1 MPLINCPECR
11 HAVSTN
17 AAACPN
23 CGFILPLE
31 EPIVVRN
38 VIEPESN
45 RRLPQWI
52 IFPAIG
58 AVAVVFVIIF
68 ILLSGGNDEN
78 ANARNINVD
87 VSKSQKTPPSSRETA
102 VKTVESEPP
111 SQVIVSP
118 PSTSVNPPPSAP
130 ITSAPP
136 IESSRTTVPATAPT
150 GVTPPDIGVVKI
162 EAKVTTRNGN
172 VQSVKNEKFY
182 LLDKDAESILREADL
197 DPIEYNSLMN
207 SFGLS
212 VMYPDRYQDFNREAL
227 QAIKNHIKYSGL
239 TDAAGK
245 VSLKEVK
252 PDEYY
257 LFGITKSKTGFAI
270 WNSPVNI
277 NAGENILNLSPASFN
292 EIGE

>member
-45 RRLPQWI
+45 QRLPQWI

-58 AVAVVFVIIF
+58 VVALVFVIIF
-68 ILLSGGNDEN
+68 ILLSGNNDEN
-78 ANARNINVD
+78 ANARNLNVD
-87 VSKSQKTPPSSRETA
+87 LTKAQKSPSSRETT

-111 SQVIVSP
+111 SQVIVP
-118 PSTSVNPPPSAP
+118 PTSTSDNPPPSAP
-130 ITSAPP
+130 VSSAPP
-136 IESSRTTVPATAPT
+136 VESSRTTVPATAPT
-150 GVTPPDIGVVKI
+150 DVTPPDNGVVKI
-162 EAKVTTRNGN
+162 EAKVATRSGS

-182 LLDKDAESILREADL
+182 LLDKDVESILREADL

-212 VMYPDRYQDFNREAL
+212 VMYPDRYPDFNREAL
-227 QAIKNHIKYSGL
+227 DAIKKHIKYSGL

-245 VSLKEVK
+245 ASLKEVK

-270 WNSPVNI
+270 WSSPVNI

>member
-38 VIEPESN
+38 VIEPKSN
-45 RRLPQWI
+45 QRLPQWI

-68 ILLSGGNDEN
+68 ILLSGGNDET
-78 ANARNINVD
+78 ANAKNINVD
-87 VSKSQKTPPSSRETA
+87 ISKTQKTPSSRETT

-111 SQVIVSP
+111 SQVVAPP
-118 PSTSVNPPPSAP
+118 PSTIVNPPPPNPGS
-130 ITSAPP
+130 SAPP
-136 IESSRTTVPATAPT
+136 VDSSRTTVPATAPT
-150 GVTPPDIGVVKI
+150 DVILPDKGIVKI
-162 EAKVTTRNGN
+162 EAKVAAKNGN
-172 VQSVKNEKFY
+172 IQTVKNEKFY
-182 LLDKDAESILREADL
+182 LLDKDVESILREADL
-197 DPIEYNSLMN
+197 EPIEYNSLMN

-212 VMYPDRYQDFNREAL
+212 VMYPDRYADFNREAL
-227 QAIKNHIKYSGL
+227 EAIKKHIKYSGL

-245 VSLKEVK
+245 ASLKDIK
-252 PDEYY
+252 PDDYY

-270 WNSPVNI
+270 WSAPVNI
-277 NAGENILNLSPASFN
+277 NTGENILNLSPASFN